1 MTTQKKNAIAK
12 RQWWRM
18 DMHLHT
24 MASADWKEPGVGWLD
39 WLYRCEQRGLDIVA
53 ITDHNTVAGIASLR
67 KEIERLGW
75 LEADNRLRPNERRA
89 LDEYR
94 RLGNDILVLPGFEIT
109 ATFGFHILAIFPAET
124 SVREL
129 EHILLDLNVPAD
141 RLDIGSTEVGATTDV
156 LTIYRIVRQAG
167 GLVIAAHANSTH
179 GVAMRDFPFGGQ
191 TKIAYTQDL
200 NLHALEV
207 TDLESRSTR
216 ATSRFFNGSKPEY
229 PRRMRCIQGSDAH
242 RVSQDPR
249 EAARLGI
256 GDRVTEIKLSAAPT
270 FKAIKKVF
278 ESNDFALTRPYR
290 RREDPFDHVA
300 AAREQGPSIVQSF
313 HERVTRQGGRLYGI
327 LSDVVAFANTHG
339 GTIYVGVSPQPG
351 PPAGIERTDET
362 IAELKTEI
370 ESKLVPPLEVEIDAM
385 ESQGR
390 QVVRIQVP
398 IGPDK
403 PYCLEDSRIF
413 LRQEGES
420 ALAVR
425 DEIVQLVRQAL
436 LDRGELA
443 PPVRLEPAPTEPVPT
458 EAVPPKRRRTKR
470 NGDSKPAAE
479 PVPSGPVEV
488 SVPVAFVPTE
498 EQPPIR
504 PPKIGVQI
512 VDVKERGGTLYYAIR
527 DLRNGSVVQNVTF
540 KSARRLW
547 RYAISQHEHRPA
559 DPEKIQWMG
568 DAGLVRV
575 EKRAGKQRY
584 DFCQRLPG
592 DNSIAVYY
600 GVTEE
605 GCEDPWTQFLVGLD
619 ADLEDRPEID
629 EGPEDQGPYE
639 E

>member
-18 DMHLHT
+18 DLHLHT

-242 RVSQDPR
+242 RVSQDPK

-256 GDRVTEIKLSAAPT
+256 GDRPDRHGPDEGGSQAT
-270 FKAIKKVF
+270 
-278 ESNDFALTRPYR
+278 
-290 RREDPFDHVA
+290 DHDRSDGF
-300 AAREQGPSIVQSF
+300 AARS
-313 HERVTRQGGRLYGI
+313 
-327 LSDVVAFANTHG
+327 
-339 GTIYVGVSPQPG
+339 VGQHH
-351 PPAGIERTDET
+351 D
-362 IAELKTEI
+362 
-370 ESKLVPPLEVEIDAM
+370 
-385 ESQGR
+385 
-390 QVVRIQVP
+390 
-398 IGPDK
+398 
-403 PYCLEDSRIF
+403 
-413 LRQEGES
+413 
-420 ALAVR
+420 
-425 DEIVQLVRQAL
+425 
-436 LDRGELA
+436 
-443 PPVRLEPAPTEPVPT
+443 
-458 EAVPPKRRRTKR
+458 
-470 NGDSKPAAE
+470 
-479 PVPSGPVEV
+479 
-488 SVPVAFVPTE
+488 
-498 EQPPIR
+498 
-504 PPKIGVQI
+504 
-512 VDVKERGGTLYYAIR
+512 
-527 DLRNGSVVQNVTF
+527 
-540 KSARRLW
+540 
-547 RYAISQHEHRPA
+547 AISS
-559 DPEKIQWMG
+559 G
-568 DAGLVRV
+568 
-575 EKRAGKQRY
+575 
-584 DFCQRLPG
+584 
-592 DNSIAVYY
+592 S
-600 GVTEE
+600 
-605 GCEDPWTQFLVGLD
+605 
-619 ADLEDRPEID
+619 
-629 EGPEDQGPYE
+629 
-639 E
+639 